1 MIKTNKSNSIKIW
14 KRSTISYR
22 MIEENL
28 SDKMKA
34 EQKPERSKGESHGSV
49 VMWGGLGVE
58 GVIPERGHHRY
69 ENQD

>member
-1 MIKTNKSNSIKIW
+1 
-14 KRSTISYR
+14 

-28 SDKMKA
+28 SNKMKA
-34 EQKPERSKGESHGSV
+34 EQKPERSEGESHGSV